1 MSNKFNPDEYI
12 GKKYGKLTIV
22 TYDKERS
29 LADTKWHRHFFFCSC
44 ECNPDKI
51 LEKSIRIQ
59 QLKSGHT
66 VSCGCRKSDIRT
78 PSLEKSLGYFC
89 VNNIDKDFSENR
101 IDKEKC
107 GDIDIFKIFANS
119 DKTKLWIKCL
129 DVPYHG
135 SYETTPVR
143 ITAGYRCPYCASN
156 KIHPKDSFG
165 QMLID
170 EYGSLETI
178 WNFEKNGDLDP
189 FGLAKQSHT
198 KIWLNCLGK
207 THHGSYETTP
217 NRYTQHN
224 ARCPYC
230 AGKKVHK
237 RDSLGFLYPQSLKI
251 WSSKNT
257 ISPFDVA
264 PMSHKVVFW
273 DCKIHGEYKRT
284 IHNSNICQ
292 FGCPRCMRKEKSSRL
307 QKLTSK
313 HLDNFGYI
321 ITHEYDC
328 SILPINPKTKN
339 PLPFDNVVEDLKLV
353 IEVHG
358 KQHYEVVEFFHDINN
373 GKTPEENFRY
383 QQVKDRYKQYIAWKN
398 GYEYL
403 AIPYWTEQD
412 GSYIELINNK
422 IEEILLNKNIK

>member
-51 LEKSIRIQ
+51 LEKSIKIGH
-59 QLKSGHT
+59 LKSGHNT
-66 VSCGCRKSDIRT
+66 NCGCSKSDIKT

-89 VNNIDKDFSENR
+89 VNNIDKDFAENR

-129 DVPYHG
+129 DVLYHG
-135 SYETTPVR
+135 SYETTPVG
-143 ITAGYRCPYCASN
+143 ITTGRGCPYCASN
-156 KIHPKDSFG
+156 KIHPLDSFG
-165 QMLID
+165 QLLLD
-170 EYGSLETI
+170 EHGTLDNVWDY
-178 WNFEKNGDLDP
+178 EKNGDLDP
-189 FGLAKQSHT
+189 F
-198 KIWLNCLGK
+198 NLGK
-207 THHGSYETTP
+207 QAHTEVWLFCKKKKYHDSYKVTP
-217 NRYTQHN
+217 NNYTKN
-224 ARCPYC
+224 NSRCPYC
-230 AGKKVHK
+230 AMKKVHK
-237 RDSLGFLYPQSLKI
+237 KDSLGSLYPQVFKI
-251 WSSKNT
+251 WSNKNPF
-257 ISPFDVA
+257 SPLEVA
-264 PMSHKVVFW
+264 PKSKRAVYW
-273 DCKIHGEYKRT
+273 NCEIHGEYKRSVDK
-284 IHNSNICQ
+284 SNFCK
-292 FGCPRCMRKEKSSRL
+292 FDCPKCVKEERESKL
-307 QKLTSK
+307 QKLVSE
-313 HLDNFGYI
+313 HLETFGYA
-321 ITHEYDC
+321 ITHERDC
-328 SILPINPKTKN
+328 SILPINPKTNN
-339 PLPFDNVVEDLKLV
+339 PLPFDNVVEDIKPV

-358 KQHYEVVEFFHDINN
+358 KQHYEVVEYFHKTNN

-412 GSYIELINNK
+412 GGYIELINNK
-422 IEEILLNKNIK
+422 IKEILLNKNIK